1 MRSRPHMLAVEQSFS
16 PEWVHRF
23 SARSAACSFLV
34 RDRSTEYWTLQGMCN
49 KQWFCNI
56 MLGQSCLGRR
66 QEAPPWPLGLLL
78 AYSHLCKPFF
88 WAAHEFPSFALYP
101 SSLPHTAIFQLH
113 VNCLHF
119 LFLPWTNFLKALSL
133 LDLQIIL
140 AASPAVSLPRVPL
153 WPPHASGRQDH
164 SDSKH
169 SAGSC
174 RELLPEP
181 LSCSCR
187 APQAPCNCPFCVL
200 DS

>member
-119 LFLPWTNFLKALSL
+119 LFLPWTNFLKAFKPPRSADHFGSLSSCVSPPG
-133 LDLQIIL
+133 
-140 AASPAVSLPRVPL
+140 ASVTSPCLGQAGPL
-153 WPPHASGRQDH
+153 RQQ
-164 SDSKH
+164 
-169 SAGSC
+169 A
-174 RELLPEP
+174 
-181 LSCSCR
+181 LSR
-187 APQAPCNCPFCVL
+187 QL
-200 DS
+200 